1 MAPEKPDHTKAL
13 YEIVVLLSA
22 LDPVRG
28 ARSVSGMSDGTIDHT
43 LTWRSFLDAIAYISA
58 RKAGGPYVV
67 AAAIQETSRGMT
79 VWLAGNKEIE
89 AGVGEF
95 LKSLLGDLTKIAQL
109 NRGISIPKAHSIT
122 KEELLSR
129 IIEFLSEKLQKNY
142 KKATKVLPSCLSVI
156 EADLARG

>member
-1 MAPEKPDHTKAL
+1 MATEKPDHTKAL
-13 YEIVVLLSA
+13 YEMVVLLSA

-28 ARSVSGMSDGTIDHT
+28 TRSASGMSDGTIDHT

-58 RKAGGPYVV
+58 CKAGGRYVA
-67 AAAIQETSRGMT
+67 AAAIQKTSTGMT
-79 VWLAGNKEIE
+79 VWLAGNEEIE
-89 AGVGEF
+89 AGVEEF
-95 LKSLLGDLTKIAQL
+95 LKSLLKDLTEIARL

-129 IIEFLSEKLQKNY
+129 IIEFLSEKLQKHY
-142 KKATKVLPSCLSVI
+142 KKVAKILPSCLSVI